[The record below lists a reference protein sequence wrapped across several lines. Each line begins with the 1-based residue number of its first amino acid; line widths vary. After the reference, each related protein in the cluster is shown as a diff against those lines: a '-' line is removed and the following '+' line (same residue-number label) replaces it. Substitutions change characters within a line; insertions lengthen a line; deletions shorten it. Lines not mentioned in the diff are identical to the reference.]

1 MSRSSSLVVFLLD
14 DRRYGLPLDAVE
26 RVVRVVDI
34 TPLPKAPDVV
44 LGAINV
50 QGRLIAAVNIRA
62 RFRLPQRDIE
72 LGDQLIIART
82 PRRCIA
88 LLADAV
94 EGVVE
99 HPGAELLD
107 PDMLLPGIEYLAG
120 VVKISGDIVLIH
132 DLETLLSLDEA
143 RELDEAICNA

>member
-1 MSRSSSLVVFLLD
+1 MSRSSSLVVFILD

-26 RVVRVVDI
+26 RVVRIVDI

-62 RFRLPQRDIE
+62 RFRLPQRNIS
-72 LGDQLIIART
+72 LSDQLIIART
-82 PRRCIA
+82 SSRRVA
-88 LLADAV
+88 LVADAV
-94 EGVVE
+94 EGVIEYSSDQFV
-99 HPGAELLD
+99 A
-107 PDMLLPGIEYLAG
+107 PDTLMPGIEYLAG
-120 VVKISGDIVLIH
+120 VVKVSGGMVLIH

-143 RELDEAICNA
+143 RRLDAAVSDA